1 MQFDKTSVG
10 IRERSFVDQI
20 DLATQLVRRRF
31 RPWAL
36 YCGLA
41 AVPMALLNH
50 ALLFDLVDVD
60 YDYEMPLRYLWCQ
73 TCLILIEAPL
83 VSLFF
88 TPWIGLETFF
98 DRPKLR
104 GLLASVWRALPSL
117 IVAVLLARGVGF
129 AWIVA
134 ALALLTRQEVR
145 ESYLAETLLP
155 LIACWGLLVQAVRP
169 YVMEIVLLE
178 RPPLRKQADQ
188 ASLGQRSAMLHNVIA
203 VDSFLKSVGIVC
215 LLVPVTISLFGS
227 AVFVMG
233 TLTNVWY
240 STWFTWIVL
249 YPLSIW
255 IAVAIAATIRFLAY
269 LDARIRQEGWEVELQ
284 IRAEASR
291 LHERRMMGMQ

>member
-10 IRERSFVDQI
+10 IRERSFIDQI
-20 DLATQLVRRRF
+20 DLAMQMVRRRF

-50 ALLFDLVDVD
+50 ALLYDLVDVD

-104 GLLASVWRALPSL
+104 GLFASVWKAIPSL
-117 IVAVLLARGVGF
+117 IVSVLIVRGVGV

-134 ALALLTRQEVR
+134 ALALVARQESEETFFA
-145 ESYLAETLLP
+145 ESLLP
-155 LIACWGLLVQAVRP
+155 LIACWGLGVQAIRP
-169 YVMEIVLLE
+169 YLMEIVLLE
-178 RPPLRKQADQ
+178 RPPLRKKSDQ
-188 ASLGQRSAMLHNVIA
+188 ASLGQRSAMLHNVVA
-203 VDSFLKSVGIVC
+203 ADSFIKSLAMVC
-215 LLVPVTISLFGS
+215 LLLPVTISLFGS
-227 AVFVMG
+227 ALFAMG
-233 TLTNVWY
+233 TLTNIWY
-240 STWFTWIVL
+240 PTWITWIVL

-255 IAVAIAATIRFLAY
+255 IAVAFASTIRFLAY

>member
-10 IRERSFVDQI
+10 IRERSFIDQI

-41 AVPMALLNH
+41 AFPMALLNH
-50 ALLFDLVDVD
+50 ALLYDLVDVD

-98 DRPKLR
+98 DRPTLR
-104 GLLASVWRALPSL
+104 GLFASVWKALPSL
-117 IVAVLLARGVGF
+117 IVAVLLVRGVGI

-134 ALALLTRQEVR
+134 ALALLGRQEVR
-145 ESYLAETLLP
+145 ETYFAETLLP
-155 LIACWGLLVQAVRP
+155 LIACWGLLIQAIRP

-178 RPPLRKQADQ
+178 RPPLRKKADQ

-203 VDSFLKSVGIVC
+203 VDSFMKSVAIVC

-291 LHERRMMGMQ
+291 LQERRMMGMQ